1 MSNVNWSEKVVQMN
15 QKLDDELEN
24 KIENILVTIQ
34 TMASEPLAPAVII
47 DEDDTFLEILI
58 INVDEDDAVINTA
71 ILKKNIQSIGIIG
84 GVEIEDINDSV
95 IDNIF
100 DLK

>member
-34 TMASEPLAPAVII
+34 TMASEPLVPAVII